1 MWPFRKETETR
12 SEEPSA
18 VDILPRILGQR
29 LSEGDVESIPAL
41 SAAVEFV
48 TTQAASVPMKLYRI
62 DSYGHEEPVR
72 DARVETVNLNTGDML
87 NAHSARKAL
96 YRDYLLHGAGYWFKD
111 SFDASGSLYYV
122 RNRDVSVTKGADPI
136 FKTAT
141 LMVQGR
147 QYREFQFVKLLRHT
161 TDGVT
166 GHGVLEENDSFLRGA
181 YAALELQRR
190 RMENGGKKRGFF
202 QSSVNLSKGQLDS
215 LRKSIERMYAGESN
229 SVLLNNGIAFKEAA
243 DTSVEMQLKE
253 IIELNRVEVASI
265 FGLPAQIL
273 TGTATMEQFG
283 DALRQAVVPLL
294 DDMEAAL
301 NRDLLLENEKGLLV
315 WRADTS
321 ELLKGSM
328 RERFEAYKLAVE
340 GGWIS
345 KNEIRA
351 KEHLKQVNGLDVI
364 TMTLADVA
372 FDVNTGQMVVLNTGM
387 QTDMNAGTQ
396 VPAGML
402 TGNEPGG
409 EKEQSKNEK
418 EAE

>member
-1 MWPFRKETETR
+1 MWPFRKEVETR
-12 SEEPSA
+12 SEDQAA
-18 VDILPRILGQR
+18 VDILPRILGQQ
-29 LSEGDVESIPAL
+29 LNESDVQSIPAL

-62 DSYGHEEPVR
+62 DGSGHEEPVR
-72 DARVETVNLNTGDML
+72 DTRVETVNLNTGDLL

-122 RNRDVSVTKGADPI
+122 RKQDVSVIKGVDPI

-181 YAALELQRR
+181 CAALELQRR

-229 SVLLNNGIAFKEAA
+229 SVLLNNGITFKEAA

-273 TGTATMEQFG
+273 TGTATMEQSS

-315 WRADTS
+315 WRADTG
-321 ELLKGSM
+321 ELLKGSL

-351 KEHLKQVNGLDVI
+351 KEHLKQVKGLDMI

-372 FDVNTGQMVVLNTGM
+372 FDVNSGRMVILNTGM
-387 QTDMNAGTQ
+387 QADMRTGVRPADGTSPENDPGVTEEQLKNAQ
-396 VPAGML
+396 
-402 TGNEPGG
+402 EG
-409 EKEQSKNEK
+409 E
-418 EAE
+418 

>member
-1 MWPFRKETETR
+1 MWPFRKEAVAAEVR
-12 SEEPSA
+12 SEEPAA

-29 LSEGDVESIPAL
+29 LNENDVQGIPSL

-62 DSYGHEEPVR
+62 DSSGHEEPVR
-72 DARVETVNLNTGDML
+72 DTRVETVNLNTGDLL

-96 YRDYLLHGAGYWFKD
+96 YRDYLLNGAGYWFKD
-111 SFDASGSLYYV
+111 RFDAEGSLYYV
-122 RNRDVSVTKGADPI
+122 RKQDVSVEKGVDPI

-141 LMVQGR
+141 LMVQG
-147 QYREFQFVKLLRHT
+147 QKYREFQFVKLLRHT

-166 GHGVLEENDSFLRGA
+166 GHGVLEENESFLRGA
-181 YAALELQRR
+181 CAALELQRR

-202 QSSVNLSKGQLDS
+202 QSSVNLSPGQLQS

-229 SVLLNNGIAFKEAA
+229 SVLLNNGITFKEAT

-273 TGTATMEQFG
+273 TGTATIEQFG

-321 ELLKGSM
+321 ELLKGSL
-328 RERFEAYKLAVE
+328 RERFEAYKLAAE

-351 KEHLKQVNGLDVI
+351 KEHLKQVDGLDMI

-372 FDVNTGQMVVLNTGM
+372 FDVNTGRMLTLNTGV
-387 QTDMNAGTQ
+387 QTDMSTGVQALAGAA
-396 VPAGML
+396 PDG
-402 TGNEPGG
+402 GG
-409 EKEQSKNEK
+409 EG
-418 EAE
+418 

>member
-1 MWPFRKETETR
+1 MWPFRKEAVAAEVR
-12 SEEPSA
+12 SEEPAA

-29 LSEGDVESIPAL
+29 LNESDAQGIPSL

-62 DSYGHEEPVR
+62 DSSGHEEPVR
-72 DARVETVNLNTGDML
+72 DPRVETVNLNTGDLL

-111 SFDASGSLYYV
+111 RFDAAGSLYYV
-122 RNRDVSVTKGADPI
+122 RKQDVSVVKGVDPI

-141 LMVQGR
+141 LKVQG
-147 QYREFQFVKLLRHT
+147 QKYREFQFVKLLRHT

-166 GHGVLEENDSFLRGA
+166 GHGVLEENESFLRGA
-181 YAALELQRR
+181 CAALELQRR

-202 QSSVNLSKGQLDS
+202 QSGVNLSKGQLES

-229 SVLLNNGIAFKEAA
+229 SVLLNNGITFKEAT

-321 ELLKGSM
+321 ELLKGSL
-328 RERFEAYKLAVE
+328 RERFEAYKLAAE

-351 KEHLKQVNGLDVI
+351 KEHLKQVDGLDMI

-372 FDVNTGQMVVLNTGM
+372 FDVNTGRMLTLNTGV
-387 QTDMNAGTQ
+387 QTDMSTGVQALAGAA
-396 VPAGML
+396 PDG
-402 TGNEPGG
+402 GG
-409 EKEQSKNEK
+409 EG
-418 EAE
+418 

>member
-1 MWPFRKETETR
+1 MWPFRKETPAAEIR
-12 SEEPSA
+12 SEEPAA
-18 VDILPRILGQR
+18 VDILPMILGQR
-29 LSEGDVESIPAL
+29 LNENDVQSIPAL

-48 TTQAASVPMKLYRI
+48 TTQAASVPMRLYQI
-62 DSYGHEEPVR
+62 DSSGHEEPMR
-72 DARVETVNLNTGDML
+72 DVRVETVNLNTGDLL

-122 RNRDVSVTKGADPI
+122 RHQEVSVIKGVDPI

-141 LMVQGR
+141 LMVQG
-147 QYREFQFVKLLRHT
+147 QKYREFQFVKLLRHT

-181 YAALELQRR
+181 CAALELQRR

-202 QSSVNLSKGQLDS
+202 QSSKNLSKGQLES
-215 LRKSIERMYAGESN
+215 LKKSIERMYSGESN
-229 SVLLNNGIAFKEAA
+229 SVLLNDGITFKEAA

-321 ELLKGSM
+321 ELLKGSL

-351 KEHLKQVNGLDVI
+351 KEHLKQVEGLDMI

-372 FDVNTGQMVVLNTGM
+372 FDVNHGRMLTLNTGV
-387 QTDMNAGTQ
+387 QTDMSTGVQVAAGTL
-396 VPAGML
+396 PEGGGDAGMQ
-402 TGNEPGG
+402 G
-409 EKEQSKNEK
+409 
-418 EAE
+418 